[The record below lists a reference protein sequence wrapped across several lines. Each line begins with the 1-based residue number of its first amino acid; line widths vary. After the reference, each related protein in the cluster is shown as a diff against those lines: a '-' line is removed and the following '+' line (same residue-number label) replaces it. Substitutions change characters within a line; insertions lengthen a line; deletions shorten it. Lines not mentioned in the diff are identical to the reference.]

1 MSFTTTGATAP
12 KLVVG
17 GTTVSTAASG
27 SGIAVTVGN
36 ATLAVVL
43 SDGSTALDSSK
54 SISGACAVGTL
65 FDGSVCKRP
74 FYNYSRFNLVVF
86 ADQNAYIGKID
97 DAAGTVTPL
106 INQSAFTGNGG
117 LPLALCGIYDL
128 LLPDGRPLVTC
139 VTPAVGN
146 TRRNFPVNPLTGAVM
161 GEYTGVVPAG
171 AVARDVSDSTRSAP
185 ASYVAMNVAFF
196 GMYIDVPGV
205 GTYFFTGES
214 GGSTKLRKT
223 TDGFKTNTIIHVGDH
238 KYLATFSNP

>member
-1 MSFTTTGATAP
+1 MTTASSCLIAENASSCAATVSFTTTGATAP

-27 SGIAVTVGN
+27 SGIAVTIGS

-74 FYNYSRFNLVVF
+74 VYNYSRLNLVVF
-86 ADQNAYIGKID
+86 ADQGGYIGKID

-106 INQSAFTGNGG
+106 INQSAFITGAFA
-117 LPLALCGIYDL
+117 PLALCGIYNL

-161 GEYTGVVPAG
+161 GEYTAVVPAG
-171 AVARDVSDSTRSAP
+171 AVARDVGYGTFGDSPMRSLGSDSGA
-185 ASYVAMNVAFF
+185 
-196 GMYIDVPGV
+196 
-205 GTYFFTGES
+205 GT
-214 GGSTKLRKT
+214 
-223 TDGFKTNTIIHVGDH
+223 
-238 KYLATFSNP
+238 